1 MELIR
6 KNIFTILF
14 LLVTLILSIV
24 AFSPNEILIAGPY
37 FPQIEYFENELELIS
52 KDMNIK
58 ITYIPL
64 SDVETEIIEGD
75 NTDNF
80 DIAIIPNPQGVV
92 NLGERGF
99 LYPITIALEEE
110 KIQKNYSNHLQNIMT
125 SDQDNKMY
133 GVLFR
138 LIPNSLIWYDV
149 EKYKEIGSP
158 KFNDFE
164 EMVTFT
170 KENVSNGN
178 PLWCMDIESGAST
191 GWIASNWLEDIIL
204 HEYGPNVYDNWSE
217 QKITPKNK
225 DIKQSISSIGE
236 IIFINNAIYGGKER
250 IISKE
255 FRNNYRNLVDRDNT
269 CVFSWSGHFAKMYF
283 PSDKTYGIDYDFF
296 KFPSTKNRNAMVGL
310 GDSLVILNS
319 SEESIEVFNSLTSNE
334 FGQDWTSHRDSM
346 FISAN
351 KNSILNEIKNPLLL
365 KETTLIRNALNED
378 LFRYDAS
385 ELMERRIGAD
395 HLLTALKKYILS
407 GNLVINLISQELAS
421 QY

>member
-1 MELIR
+1 M
-6 KNIFTILF
+6 
-14 LLVTLILSIV
+14 
-24 AFSPNEILIAGPY
+24 
-37 FPQIEYFENELELIS
+37 
-52 KDMNIK
+52 
-58 ITYIPL
+58 
-64 SDVETEIIEGD
+64 ETEIIEGN

-99 LYPITIALEEE
+99 LYPITIALEED

-164 EMVTFT
+164 EMVSFT

-269 CVFSWSGHFAKMYF
+269 CLLYTS
-283 PSDKTYGIDYDFF
+283 PSPRDGLLSRM
-296 KFPSTKNRNAMVGL
+296 PS
-310 GDSLVILNS
+310 
-319 SEESIEVFNSLTSNE
+319 
-334 FGQDWTSHRDSM
+334 
-346 FISAN
+346 SA
-351 KNSILNEIKNPLLL
+351 
-365 KETTLIRNALNED
+365 
-378 LFRYDAS
+378 
-385 ELMERRIGAD
+385 
-395 HLLTALKKYILS
+395 
-407 GNLVINLISQELAS
+407 
-421 QY
+421 

>member
-64 SDVETEIIEGD
+64 SDVETEIIEGN

-125 SDQDNKMY
+125 SDQDNNMY

-164 EMVTFT
+164 EMVIFT

-191 GWIASNWLEDIIL
+191 GWIASNWLEDIVL
-204 HEYGPNVYDNWSE
+204 HEYGPNVYDKWSE
-217 QKITPKNK
+217 QKITPKNN
-225 DIKQSISSIGE
+225 DIKSSISSIGE
-236 IIFINNAIYGGKER
+236 ILFIDNAIYGGRER

-351 KNSILNEIKNPLLL
+351 KNSIINEIKNPLLL

>member
-6 KNIFTILF
+6 KNIFIILF

-64 SDVETEIIEGD
+64 SDVETEIIEGN

-125 SDQDNKMY
+125 SDQDNNMY

-164 EMVTFT
+164 EMVIFT
-170 KENVSNGN
+170 KENVSNDN

-191 GWIASNWLEDIIL
+191 GWIASNWLEDIVL
-204 HEYGPNVYDNWSE
+204 HEYGPNVYDKWSE
-217 QKITPKNK
+217 QKITPKNN
-225 DIKQSISSIGE
+225 DIKSSIFSIGE
-236 IIFINNAIYGGKER
+236 ILFIDNAIYGGRER

-351 KNSILNEIKNPLLL
+351 KNSIINEIKNPLLL

-395 HLLTALKKYILS
+395 HLLTALKNYILS

>member
-14 LLVTLILSIV
+14 LLLTLILSIV

-64 SDVETEIIEGD
+64 SDVETEIIEGN

-125 SDQDNKMY
+125 SDQDNNMY

-164 EMVTFT
+164 EMVIFT

-191 GWIASNWLEDIIL
+191 GWIASNWLEDIVL
-204 HEYGPNVYDNWSE
+204 HEYGPNVYDKWSQ
-217 QKITPKNK
+217 QKITPKNNE
-225 DIKQSISSIGE
+225 IKSSISSIGE
-236 IIFINNAIYGGKER
+236 IIFIDHAIYGGKER

-269 CVFSWSGHFAKMYF
+269 CVFSWSGHFANMYF
-283 PSDKTYGIDYDFF
+283 PSDKIYGTDYDFF

-319 SEESIEVFNSLTSNE
+319 SEESIQVFNSLTSNG
-334 FGQDWTSHRDSM
+334 FGQDWTSQKDSM

-351 KNSILNEIKNPLLL
+351 KNSNINEIKNPLLL
-365 KETTLIRNALNED
+365 KETNLIRSALNED

>member
-14 LLVTLILSIV
+14 LLLTLILSIV

-64 SDVETEIIEGD
+64 SDVETEIIEGN

-125 SDQDNKMY
+125 SDQDNNMY

-164 EMVTFT
+164 EMVIFT

-191 GWIASNWLEDIIL
+191 GWIASNWLEDIVL
-204 HEYGPNVYDNWSE
+204 HEYGPNVYDKWSQ
-217 QKITPKNK
+217 QKITPKNNE
-225 DIKQSISSIGE
+225 IKSSISSIGE
-236 IIFINNAIYGGKER
+236 IIFIDHAIYGGKER

-269 CVFSWSGHFAKMYF
+269 CVFSWSGHFANMYF
-283 PSDKTYGIDYDFF
+283 PSDKSYGTDYDFF

-319 SEESIEVFNSLTSNE
+319 SEESIQVFNSLTSNG
-334 FGQDWTSHRDSM
+334 FGQDWTSQKDSM

-351 KNSILNEIKNPLLL
+351 KNSNINEIKNPLLL
-365 KETTLIRNALNED
+365 KETNLIRSALNED

>member
-14 LLVTLILSIV
+14 LLVTLIFSIV

-58 ITYIPL
+58 IRYIPL
-64 SDVETEIIEGD
+64 SDVETEIIEGN

-99 LYPITIALEEE
+99 LYPITIALEED

-164 EMVTFT
+164 EMVSFT

-191 GWIASNWLEDIIL
+191 GWIASNWLEDIVL
-204 HEYGPNVYDNWSE
+204 HEYGPNVYDKWSE
-217 QKITPKNK
+217 QKITPKNN
-225 DIKQSISSIGE
+225 DIKSSISSIGE
-236 IIFINNAIYGGKER
+236 ILFIDNAIYGGRER

-351 KNSILNEIKNPLLL
+351 KNSIINEIKNPLLL
-365 KETTLIRNALNED
+365 KETTLIKNALNED

>member
-6 KNIFTILF
+6 KNIFIILF

-58 ITYIPL
+58 IRYIPL
-64 SDVETEIIEGD
+64 SDVETEIIEGN

-99 LYPITIALEEE
+99 LYPITIALEED

-164 EMVTFT
+164 EMVIFT

-351 KNSILNEIKNPLLL
+351 KNSIINEIKNPLLL

>member
-14 LLVTLILSIV
+14 LLVTLIFSIV

-64 SDVETEIIEGD
+64 SDVETEIIEGN

-125 SDQDNKMY
+125 SDQDNNMY

-164 EMVTFT
+164 EMVIFT

-191 GWIASNWLEDIIL
+191 GWIASNWLEDIVL
-204 HEYGPNVYDNWSE
+204 HEYGPNVYDKWSE
-217 QKITPKNK
+217 QKITPKNN
-225 DIKQSISSIGE
+225 DIKSSISSIGE
-236 IIFINNAIYGGKER
+236 ILFIDNAIYGGRER

-351 KNSILNEIKNPLLL
+351 KNSIINEIKNPLLL
-365 KETTLIRNALNED
+365 KETTLIKNALNED

-407 GNLVINLISQELAS
+407 GNLVINLITQELAS

>member
-14 LLVTLILSIV
+14 LLLTLILSIV

-64 SDVETEIIEGD
+64 SDVETEIIEGN

-125 SDQDNKMY
+125 SDQDNNMY

-164 EMVTFT
+164 EMVIFT

-191 GWIASNWLEDIIL
+191 GWIASNWLEDIVL
-204 HEYGPNVYDNWSE
+204 HEYGPNVYDKWSQ
-217 QKITPKNK
+217 QKITPKNNE
-225 DIKQSISSIGE
+225 IKSSISSIGE
-236 IIFINNAIYGGKER
+236 IIFIDHAIYGGKER

-269 CVFSWSGHFAKMYF
+269 CVFSWSGHFANMYF
-283 PSDKTYGIDYDFF
+283 PSDKSYGTDYDFF

-319 SEESIEVFNSLTSNE
+319 SEESIQVFNSLTSNG
-334 FGQDWTSHRDSM
+334 FGQDWTSQKDSM

-351 KNSILNEIKNPLLL
+351 KNSNINEIKNPLLL
-365 KETTLIRNALNED
+365 KETNLIRSALNED

-407 GNLVINLISQELAS
+407 GNLIINLISQELAS

>member
-14 LLVTLILSIV
+14 LLVTLIFSIV

-58 ITYIPL
+58 IRYIPL
-64 SDVETEIIEGD
+64 SDVETEIIEGN

-125 SDQDNKMY
+125 SDQDNNMY

-164 EMVTFT
+164 EMVIFT

-351 KNSILNEIKNPLLL
+351 KNSIINEIKNPLLL
-365 KETTLIRNALNED
+365 KETTLIKNALNED

-407 GNLVINLISQELAS
+407 GNLVINLITQELAS

>member
-14 LLVTLILSIV
+14 LLVTLIFSIV

-58 ITYIPL
+58 IRYIPL
-64 SDVETEIIEGD
+64 SDVETEIIEGN

-99 LYPITIALEEE
+99 LYPITIALEED

-164 EMVTFT
+164 EMVIFT

-191 GWIASNWLEDIIL
+191 GWIASNWLEDIVL
-204 HEYGPNVYDNWSE
+204 HEYGPNVYDKWSQ
-217 QKITPKNK
+217 QKITPKNNE
-225 DIKQSISSIGE
+225 IKSSILSIGE
-236 IIFINNAIYGGKER
+236 IIFIDHAIYGGKER

-269 CVFSWSGHFAKMYF
+269 CVFSWSGHFANMYF
-283 PSDKTYGIDYDFF
+283 PSDKRYGTDYDFF

-319 SEESIEVFNSLTSNE
+319 SEESIQVFNSLTSNG
-334 FGQDWTSHRDSM
+334 FGQDWTSQGDSM

-351 KNSILNEIKNPLLL
+351 KNSNINEIKNPLLL
-365 KETTLIRNALNED
+365 KETNLIRSALNED

>member
-14 LLVTLILSIV
+14 LLLTLILSIV

-64 SDVETEIIEGD
+64 SDVETEIIEGN

-125 SDQDNKMY
+125 SDQDNNMY

-164 EMVTFT
+164 EMVIFT

-191 GWIASNWLEDIIL
+191 GWIASNWLEDIVL
-204 HEYGPNVYDNWSE
+204 HEYGPNVYDKWSQ
-217 QKITPKNK
+217 QKITPKNNE
-225 DIKQSISSIGE
+225 IKSSISSIGE
-236 IIFINNAIYGGKER
+236 IIFIDHAIYGGKER

-269 CVFSWSGHFAKMYF
+269 CVFSWSGHFANMYF
-283 PSDKTYGIDYDFF
+283 PSDKSYGTDYDFF

-319 SEESIEVFNSLTSNE
+319 SEESIQVFNSLTSNG
-334 FGQDWTSHRDSM
+334 FGQDWTSHSDSM

-351 KNSILNEIKNPLLL
+351 KNSNINEIKNPLLL
-365 KETTLIRNALNED
+365 KETNLIRSALNED

-407 GNLVINLISQELAS
+407 GNLIINLISQELAS

>member
-14 LLVTLILSIV
+14 ILITLIFSIV
-24 AFSPNEILIAGPY
+24 AFSPDEILIAGPY
-37 FPQIEYFENELELIS
+37 FPQIEYFEKELELIS
-52 KDMNIK
+52 KDLNIK

-64 SDVETEIIEGD
+64 SDVETKIIEGN

-80 DIAIIPNPQGVV
+80 DIALIPNPQGVI

-99 LYPITIALEEE
+99 LHPVTIALEKEI
-110 KIQKNYSNHLQNIMT
+110 IQKNYSNHLQSITT
-125 SDQDNKMY
+125 SDQDNNMY

-138 LIPNSLIWYDV
+138 LIPNSLIWYDI
-149 EKYKEIGSP
+149 EKYEKIGSP
-158 KFNDFE
+158 KFNNFE
-164 EMVTFT
+164 EIVSFT
-170 KENVSNGN
+170 RENVSKGN

-191 GWIASNWLEDIIL
+191 GWIASNWLEDIVL
-204 HEYGPNVYDNWSE
+204 HEYGPNVYDRWSQ
-217 QKITPKNK
+217 QKITPKDN
-225 DIKQSISSIGE
+225 DIKSSISSIGD
-236 IIFINNAIYGGKER
+236 IIFIDNAVFGGKER

-255 FRNNYRNLVDRDNT
+255 FRNNYRNLVDSDNP
-269 CVFSWSGHFAKMYF
+269 CVFSWSGHFANMYF

-319 SEESIEVFNSLTSNE
+319 SQESIKVFNSLTSNK

-351 KNSILNEIKNPLLL
+351 KNSNINEIKNPLLL
-365 KETTLIRNALNED
+365 KETTLIRRALNED

>member
-1 MELIR
+1 
-6 KNIFTILF
+6 
-14 LLVTLILSIV
+14 
-24 AFSPNEILIAGPY
+24 
-37 FPQIEYFENELELIS
+37 
-52 KDMNIK
+52 
-58 ITYIPL
+58 
-64 SDVETEIIEGD
+64 VETEIIEGN

-99 LYPITIALEEE
+99 LYPITIALEED

-164 EMVTFT
+164 EMVSFT

-296 KFPSTKNRNAMVGL
+296 KFPSTNNRNALVGL

-319 SEESIEVFNSLTSNE
+319 SEESIEVFNSLTSNG

-351 KNSILNEIKNPLLL
+351 KNSIINEIKNPLLL
-365 KETTLIRNALNED
+365 KETTLIKNALNED

-407 GNLVINLISQELAS
+407 GNLVINLITQELAS

>member
-64 SDVETEIIEGD
+64 SDVETEIIEGN

-125 SDQDNKMY
+125 SDQDNNMY

-164 EMVTFT
+164 EMVIFT

-191 GWIASNWLEDIIL
+191 GWIASNWLEDVVL
-204 HEYGPNVYDNWSE
+204 HEYGPNVYDKWSE
-217 QKITPKNK
+217 QKITPKNN
-225 DIKQSISSIGE
+225 DIKSSISSIGE
-236 IIFINNAIYGGKER
+236 ILFIDNAIYGGRER

-351 KNSILNEIKNPLLL
+351 KNSIINEIKNPLLL

>member
-14 LLVTLILSIV
+14 LLVTLIFSVV

-58 ITYIPL
+58 IRYIPL
-64 SDVETEIIEGD
+64 SDVETEIIEGN

-164 EMVTFT
+164 EMVSFT

-204 HEYGPNVYDNWSE
+204 HEYGPNVYD
-217 QKITPKNK
+217 
-225 DIKQSISSIGE
+225 
-236 IIFINNAIYGGKER
+236 
-250 IISKE
+250 
-255 FRNNYRNLVDRDNT
+255 L
-269 CVFSWSGHFAKMYF
+269 
-283 PSDKTYGIDYDFF
+283 
-296 KFPSTKNRNAMVGL
+296 
-310 GDSLVILNS
+310 SLIH
-319 SEESIEVFNSLTSNE
+319 I
-334 FGQDWTSHRDSM
+334 
-346 FISAN
+346 
-351 KNSILNEIKNPLLL
+351 
-365 KETTLIRNALNED
+365 
-378 LFRYDAS
+378 
-385 ELMERRIGAD
+385 
-395 HLLTALKKYILS
+395 
-407 GNLVINLISQELAS
+407 
-421 QY
+421 

>member
-14 LLVTLILSIV
+14 LLVTLIFSVV

-58 ITYIPL
+58 IRYIPL
-64 SDVETEIIEGD
+64 SDVETEIIEGN

-99 LYPITIALEEE
+99 LYPITIALEED

-164 EMVTFT
+164 EMVSFT

-225 DIKQSISSIGE
+225 DIKSSISSIGE

-296 KFPSTKNRNAMVGL
+296 KFPSTNNRNALVGL

-319 SEESIEVFNSLTSNE
+319 SEESIEVFNSLTSNG

-351 KNSILNEIKNPLLL
+351 KNSIINEIKNPLLL

-407 GNLVINLISQELAS
+407 GNLVINLITQELAS